1 MLRETLDRLWAQLD
15 MTAPWKGTLTVLTA
29 LLVLLV
35 LRRFL
40 DHDAR
45 GRVRMP
51 AGFLVAALVFRA
63 SAWAA
68 ASAGSGSASV
78 LGLLAVLC
86 FVVGMVALVGL
97 IVFDVVFRRHPVP
110 AVLRDLAQFVVVLA
124 IFAATLHQ
132 HGLDPISLVATGSV
146 LTAVVGFALQGTIAN
161 VFAGLALPLEGEF
174 TIGDWIEVGGHV
186 GRIREIKWRST
197 ALVTKD
203 GDTVIVPNNLLIT
216 TSVKNYSRPTTAHRV
231 AIRVGFHDRHAP
243 NDVRAMVL
251 DAVRRVPGVLD
262 EPPPDCLAVE
272 FGDDSISYTV
282 RFWIDGFV
290 GADPIA
296 AEVRTRLWYA
306 SRRAGFEMPS
316 PSTTVVM
323 QTAGMEDGAP
333 ARMKAL
339 DRVDLFGPLDR
350 DCRAHVANGLRAQHF
365 GAGEDIIRQDAPGD
379 SLFIIDR
386 GLVEVRVQVDGAHRS
401 LAQLGP
407 GKFFGEMSLMTGE
420 RRQATCTAVTDT
432 VCYVLDQA
440 AFRYV
445 LDTRPSLAEDIST
458 ILAGRQGE
466 LTASRDDLSAEARLR
481 RTRETRSRLLDA
493 IRRAFEI

>member
-1 MLRETLDRLWAQLD
+1 MLRETLDRLWAQLN

-78 LGLLAVLC
+78 LGLLALLC

-132 HGLDPISLVATGSV
+132 PGLDPVSLVATGSV
-146 LTAVVGFALQGTIAN
+146 LTAIVGFALQGTIAN
-161 VFAGLALPLEGEF
+161 VFAGHALPLEGEF

-216 TSVKNYSRPTTAHRV
+216 T
-231 AIRVGFHDRHAP
+231 
-243 NDVRAMVL
+243 
-251 DAVRRVPGVLD
+251 
-262 EPPPDCLAVE
+262 
-272 FGDDSISYTV
+272 
-282 RFWIDGFV
+282 
-290 GADPIA
+290 
-296 AEVRTRLWYA
+296 
-306 SRRAGFEMPS
+306 
-316 PSTTVVM
+316 
-323 QTAGMEDGAP
+323 
-333 ARMKAL
+333 
-339 DRVDLFGPLDR
+339 
-350 DCRAHVANGLRAQHF
+350 
-365 GAGEDIIRQDAPGD
+365 
-379 SLFIIDR
+379 
-386 GLVEVRVQVDGAHRS
+386 
-401 LAQLGP
+401 
-407 GKFFGEMSLMTGE
+407 
-420 RRQATCTAVTDT
+420 
-432 VCYVLDQA
+432 
-440 AFRYV
+440 
-445 LDTRPSLAEDIST
+445 
-458 ILAGRQGE
+458 
-466 LTASRDDLSAEARLR
+466 
-481 RTRETRSRLLDA
+481 
-493 IRRAFEI
+493 